1 MAIPI
6 KFVSPSTSG
15 LDARIANYISENE
28 LGLMVKVETAPI
40 QFSAL
45 THTTGAIYMFNVW
58 STLHESTSG
67 LESTSDLPF
76 KTRVKAIYKLL
87 VDGLPA
93 AEPAYRFTVMP
104 QSGGAELP
112 LSIQN
117 IEECAVIEQNPYSSA
132 PGQVSRL
139 DDGSKFRIKAWKL
152 IAY

>member
-1 MAIPI
+1 MAIPT
-6 KFVSPSTSG
+6 KFVAASTSG
-15 LDARIANYISENE
+15 LDAHIADYISENE
-28 LGLMVKVETAPI
+28 LGLIVKVETAPI

-45 THTTGAIYMFNVW
+45 AHTTGALYTFTVW

-93 AEPAYRFTVMP
+93 AEPAYGFTVLP
-104 QSGGAELP
+104 QSGSTELK

-117 IEECAVIEQNPYSSA
+117 IEECATIEKNFYSSA
-132 PGQVSRL
+132 PGQVSQL
-139 DDGSKFRIKAWKL
+139 DDSSKFRIKAWKL